1 MRARKLSGNKH
12 TKNNRGKELHK
23 SYSEKEKGRSCP
35 FRDNSFKDIIEM
47 SINSRNQHQ
56 MRKVRSMLHILRLA
70 PSSSSFPQ
78 LNVLDVI

>member
-47 SINSRNQHQ
+47 SIKESTSDAKGTIHASYI
-56 MRKVRSMLHILRLA
+56 KVGSI
-70 PSSSSFPQ
+70 
-78 LNVLDVI
+78 